1 MVSVH
6 EISIHVVDMRW
17 TKENFTECARWA
29 ASKCEPCEHG
39 GIWAIPHF
47 SVLETTCPYTFLITP
62 IKPKEPER
70 INELKRITTTA
81 KGALRPKTRKISKS
95 P

>member
-47 SVLETTCPYTFLITP
+47 SVLETT
-62 IKPKEPER
+62 
-70 INELKRITTTA
+70 
-81 KGALRPKTRKISKS
+81 
-95 P
+95 